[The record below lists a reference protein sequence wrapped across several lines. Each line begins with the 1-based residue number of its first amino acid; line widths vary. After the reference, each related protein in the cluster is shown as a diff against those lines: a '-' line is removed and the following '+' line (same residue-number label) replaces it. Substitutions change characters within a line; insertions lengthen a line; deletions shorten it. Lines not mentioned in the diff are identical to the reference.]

1 MKIFLSQ
8 DELNERQRL
17 ERLKPFRARPY
28 TFLFM
33 AILAQLLVMPLLE
46 TRLQLL
52 VPLMTL
58 LIVITVVQTLDVR
71 KTVFRVCLALGIAA
85 TMVHVTGRM
94 LHISVGASSVFV
106 LLGLILS
113 ALFMLIVISILML
126 KVFSVSE
133 VTARTLR
140 GGIAVYVL
148 MGFLWANIYGIVLW
162 FNPGAIAF
170 PEQTIKLSSII
181 YFSFTSLTT
190 LGYGD
195 ITPVSWMARNLT
207 IIETTIGQ
215 IYLTVL
221 VARLVGL
228 YLARLVVTGR
238 KS

>member
-8 DELNERQRL
+8 DELNERQKL
-17 ERLKPFRARPY
+17 DRLKRFRARPY

-33 AILAQLLVMPLLE
+33 AILAQLLVMPLME

-71 KTVFRVCLALGIAA
+71 KAVFRVCLALGIAA

-162 FNPGAIAF
+162 FNPGAITF
-170 PEQTIKLSSII
+170 PEQTIELSSII

-238 KS
+238 NS